1 MLFIFVVFVFIRKLN
16 YAVRHC
22 CYVIFITQ
30 SLFMFVA
37 FNIKHRNNI
46 PNTLSDLET
55 IETILIDVCRKFS
68 VRTLLQN
75 AKKFQTG
82 EVYAQQEDGLPKGMR
97 IIDFLTNTHCIFY
110 FIMDDGINLQKVAE
124 FISAIQ
130 FTEMVVNFFVVIS
143 KVF

>member
-1 MLFIFVVFVFIRKLN
+1 
-16 YAVRHC
+16 
-22 CYVIFITQ
+22 
-30 SLFMFVA
+30 MFVA

-82 EVYAQQEDGLPKGMR
+82 EVYAQ
-97 IIDFLTNTHCIFY
+97 
-110 FIMDDGINLQKVAE
+110 
-124 FISAIQ
+124 
-130 FTEMVVNFFVVIS
+130 
-143 KVF
+143 